1 MKRIEINNNFQFFYA
16 FLLFSLTKA
25 QINYKINKT
34 NGGNGMQF
42 IWETLP
48 LGSWIIS
55 LLAIIGI
62 FGFMFFMFFKI
73 VKRRAGYIF
82 VGISFVLVLITFLF
96 SLLHA
101 FILSTSI
108 TVVGVTISLFS
119 NLGDLRSF
127 LANPF
132 KKSQI
137 KSSKFEVEKIYNR
150 EILYKTIETAVISL
164 SKSRTGAI
172 ITFEKNTSLADVIKN
187 GVAVKAPVSAELLMT
202 IFYPG
207 TRLHDGAVV
216 IHGNEIVAASV
227 FYTPTTK
234 PFAGKYGSRHRAALG
249 ISEIS
254 DSVTV
259 VVSEE
264 TGRISFA
271 VDGQLDAVDQ
281 ESFLRVFENYM
292 DGVKEE

>member
-1 MKRIEINNNFQFFYA
+1 
-16 FLLFSLTKA
+16 
-25 QINYKINKT
+25 
-34 NGGNGMQF
+34 
-42 IWETLP
+42 
-48 LGSWIIS
+48 
-55 LLAIIGI
+55 
-62 FGFMFFMFFKI
+62 
-73 VKRRAGYIF
+73 
-82 VGISFVLVLITFLF
+82 
-96 SLLHA
+96 
-101 FILSTSI
+101 
-108 TVVGVTISLFS
+108 
-119 NLGDLRSF
+119 
-127 LANPF
+127 
-132 KKSQI
+132 
-137 KSSKFEVEKIYNR
+137 
-150 EILYKTIETAVISL
+150 
-164 SKSRTGAI
+164 
-172 ITFEKNTSLADVIKN
+172 
-187 GVAVKAPVSAELLMT
+187 MT

-292 DGVKEE
+292 DGVSEE

>member
-1 MKRIEINNNFQFFYA
+1 MTVMNFLWNHYIA
-16 FLLFSLTKA
+16 D
-25 QINYKINKT
+25 
-34 NGGNGMQF
+34 
-42 IWETLP
+42 
-48 LGSWIIS
+48 WIIT
-55 LLAIIGI
+55 LAC
-62 FGFMFFMFFKI
+62 FLAVYGFLFFMYAKI
-73 VKRRAGYIF
+73 VKRKTGYVF
-82 VGISFVLVLITFLF
+82 VSVTFAANLVC
-96 SLLHA
+96 LLLGLEYV
-101 FILSTSI
+101 FIIGAILTG
-108 TVVGVTISLFS
+108 VGVTITLFT
-119 NLGDLRSF
+119 NLGDLRQF

-132 KKSQI
+132 KGQRVKSG
-137 KSSKFEVEKIYNR
+137 KLEVEKIYNR
-150 EILYKTIETAVISL
+150 ELLYKTIEKTVISL

-172 ITFEKNTSLADVIKN
+172 ITFEKNTSLQDVIKN
-187 GVAVKAPVSAELLMT
+187 GVLVKAPVTTELLQT

-254 DSVTV
+254 DSVTI

-271 VDGQLDAVDQ
+271 VNGQLDAVDH
-281 ESFLRVFENYM
+281 ENFLRVFENYM
-292 DGVKEE
+292 DGVNEE

>member
-1 MKRIEINNNFQFFYA
+1 MLVYPWEISITRFILELIAILAVYGFLTIIYLKVVKRLVGHIFLGLSFSLVLLS
-16 FLLFSLTKA
+16 FLLGL
-25 QINYKINKT
+25 N
-34 NGGNGMQF
+34 
-42 IWETLP
+42 E
-48 LGSWIIS
+48 
-55 LLAIIGI
+55 
-62 FGFMFFMFFKI
+62 
-73 VKRRAGYIF
+73 
-82 VGISFVLVLITFLF
+82 
-96 SLLHA
+96 A

-108 TVVGVTISLFS
+108 TVVGVTVTFFA
-119 NLGDLRSF
+119 NLGDIRTF

-132 KKSQI
+132 KRSQI
-137 KSSKFEVEKIYNR
+137 KTGKFEVEKVYNR
-150 EILYKTIETAVISL
+150 ELFYKAIETAVINL
-164 SKSRTGAI
+164 SKTRTGAI
-172 ITFEKNTSLADVIKN
+172 MTFEKNNSLQDVIKN
-187 GVAVKAPVSAELLMT
+187 GVAIKAPVSAELLMT

-259 VVSEE
+259 VISEE

-271 VDGQLDAVDQ
+271 VDGQLEVVPQD
-281 ESFLRVFENYM
+281 SFLRVFENYM
-292 DGVKEE
+292 EGVSKE

>member
-1 MKRIEINNNFQFFYA
+1 MGKRVIEFA
-16 FLLFSLTKA
+16 
-25 QINYKINKT
+25 
-34 NGGNGMQF
+34 
-42 IWETLP
+42 WEVLP
-48 LGSWIIS
+48 LASFIIS
-55 LLAIIGI
+55 LICLIGI
-62 FGFMFFMFFKI
+62 FAFLFFLYSKI
-73 VKRRAGYIF
+73 VKRTAGYVFIS
-82 VGISFVLVLITFLF
+82 VSFVLCLITFLF
-96 SLLHA
+96 NLTTV
-101 FILSTSI
+101 FILSAVLTS
-108 TVVGVTISLFS
+108 VGVTISLFA

-132 KKSQI
+132 KRSQVKSG
-137 KSSKFEVEKIYNR
+137 KFEVEKIYNR
-150 EILYKTIETAVISL
+150 ELLYKTIETAVINL
-164 SKSRTGAI
+164 SKTRTGAI
-172 ITFEKNTSLADVIKN
+172 MTFEKNTSLADIIKN
-187 GVAVKAPVSAELLMT
+187 GVSIKAPVSAELLMT

-271 VDGQLDAVDQ
+271 VNGQLDAVDQ
-281 ESFLRVFENYM
+281 ANFLRVFENYM
-292 DGVKEE
+292 DGVSEE

>member
-1 MKRIEINNNFQFFYA
+1 MVFA
-16 FLLFSLTKA
+16 
-25 QINYKINKT
+25 
-34 NGGNGMQF
+34 
-42 IWETLP
+42 WEAMGTI
-48 LGSWIIS
+48 SFVIS
-55 LLAIIGI
+55 LVLILGLY
-62 FGFMFFMFFKI
+62 GFLFLMYSKI
-73 VKRRAGYIF
+73 VKRAAGYAF
-82 VGISFVLVLITFLF
+82 VACSLTIALVTFLF
-96 SLLHA
+96 NLTYV
-101 FILSTSI
+101 FIACVGLSA
-108 TVVGVTISLFS
+108 VGVTISLFT
-119 NLGDLRSF
+119 NLGDLRQF

-132 KKSQI
+132 KGSRVKSG
-137 KSSKFEVEKIYNR
+137 KMEVEKIYNR
-150 EILYKTIETAVISL
+150 ELLYKTIEKAVISL

-172 ITFEKNTSLADVIKN
+172 ITFEKNTSLQDVIKN
-187 GVAVKAPVSAELLMT
+187 GVAVHAPVSAELLQT

-216 IHGNEIVAASV
+216 IHGNQIVAASV

-254 DSVTV
+254 DSVTI

-271 VDGQLDAVDQ
+271 VNGQLDPVDQ

-292 DGVKEE
+292 DGVAE

>member
-1 MKRIEINNNFQFFYA
+1 MIFAWEAMTTIQFV
-16 FLLFSLTKA
+16 
-25 QINYKINKT
+25 
-34 NGGNGMQF
+34 
-42 IWETLP
+42 
-48 LGSWIIS
+48 IS
-55 LLAIIGI
+55 LILIVGA
-62 FGFMFFMFFKI
+62 FGFLFLMYSKI
-73 VKRRAGYIF
+73 VKRTAGYIF
-82 VGISFVLVLITFLF
+82 VSVSLVL
-96 SLLHA
+96 SLVT
-101 FILSTSI
+101 FILNLMYI
-108 TVVGVTISLFS
+108 FVATVGLISVGVTISLFT
-119 NLGDLRSF
+119 NLGDLRQF

-132 KKSQI
+132 KGSRVKSG
-137 KSSKFEVEKIYNR
+137 KMEVEKIYNR
-150 EILYKTIETAVISL
+150 ELLYKTIEKAVINL
-164 SKSRTGAI
+164 SKTRTGAI
-172 ITFEKNTSLADVIKN
+172 ITFEKNTSLQDVIKN
-187 GVAVKAPVSAELLMT
+187 GVAVRAPVSAELLVT

-254 DSVTV
+254 DSVTI

-271 VDGQLDAVDQ
+271 VNGQLDPVDQ

-292 DGVKEE
+292 DGVAE

>member
-1 MKRIEINNNFQFFYA
+1 MLFAWDTMHIAQF
-16 FLLFSLTKA
+16 
-25 QINYKINKT
+25 
-34 NGGNGMQF
+34 
-42 IWETLP
+42 
-48 LGSWIIS
+48 IIS
-55 LLAIIGI
+55 LLLIIGLY
-62 FGFMFFMFFKI
+62 GFLFLMYSKI
-73 VKRRAGYIF
+73 VKRLAGYLL
-82 VGISFVLVLITFLF
+82 VSISFTAVLLCFIFNLIYV
-96 SLLHA
+96 
-101 FILSTSI
+101 FIACVGL
-108 TVVGVTISLFS
+108 TVVGVTITLFT
-119 NLGDLRSF
+119 NLGDLRQF

-132 KKSQI
+132 KGSRVKSG
-137 KSSKFEVEKIYNR
+137 KMEVEKIYNR
-150 EILYKTIETAVISL
+150 ELLYKTIEKAVISL

-172 ITFEKNTSLADVIKN
+172 MTFEKNTSLQDVIKN
-187 GVAVKAPVSAELLMT
+187 GVAVRAPVSAELLVT

-271 VDGQLDAVDQ
+271 VNGQLDPVDQ

-292 DGVKEE
+292 DGVTE

>member
-1 MKRIEINNNFQFFYA
+1 MIFAWEAMTTIQFVV
-16 FLLFSLTKA
+16 SLVLIVGA
-25 QINYKINKT
+25 
-34 NGGNGMQF
+34 
-42 IWETLP
+42 
-48 LGSWIIS
+48 
-55 LLAIIGI
+55 
-62 FGFMFFMFFKI
+62 FGFLFLMYSKI
-73 VKRRAGYIF
+73 VKRTAGYIF
-82 VGISFVLVLITFLF
+82 VSISLVL
-96 SLLHA
+96 SLVT
-101 FILSTSI
+101 FILNLTYI
-108 TVVGVTISLFS
+108 FIATVGLISVGVTISLFT
-119 NLGDLRSF
+119 NLGDLRQF

-132 KKSQI
+132 KGSRVKSG
-137 KSSKFEVEKIYNR
+137 KMEVEKIYNR
-150 EILYKTIETAVISL
+150 ELLYKTIEKAVINL
-164 SKSRTGAI
+164 SKTRTGAI
-172 ITFEKNTSLADVIKN
+172 MTFEKNTSLQDVIRN
-187 GVAVKAPVSAELLMT
+187 GVAVRAPVSAELLVT

-271 VDGQLDAVDQ
+271 VNGQLDPVDQ

-292 DGVKEE
+292 DGVTE

>member
-1 MKRIEINNNFQFFYA
+1 ME
-16 FLLFSLTKA
+16 
-25 QINYKINKT
+25 
-34 NGGNGMQF
+34 F
-42 IWETLP
+42 IWDVAP
-48 LGSWIIS
+48 IGNWIVS
-55 LLAIIGI
+55 LI
-62 FGFMFFMFFKI
+62 FILVIFAFNCFVYFKI
-73 VKRRAGYIF
+73 VKRTAGYIF
-82 VGISFVLVLITFLF
+82 IFTVFFLIITSFIFNLMY
-96 SLLHA
+96 A
-101 FILSTSI
+101 FIASSAI
-108 TVVGVTISLFS
+108 AIVGQTISLFT
-119 NLGDLRSF
+119 NLGDFRSF

-137 KSSKFEVEKIYNR
+137 KNGKFEVEKIYNR
-150 EILYKTIETAVISL
+150 ELLYKTIETAVINL
-164 SKSRTGAI
+164 SKTRTGAI
-172 ITFEKNTSLADVIKN
+172 MTFEKNTSLADVIKN
-187 GVAVKAPVSAELLMT
+187 GVSVRAPVTAELLMT

-271 VDGQLDAVDQ
+271 VGGQLDAVDQ

-292 DGVKEE
+292 DGVKDE

>member
-1 MKRIEINNNFQFFYA
+1 MDKPVIEFA
-16 FLLFSLTKA
+16 WA
-25 QINYKINKT
+25 V
-34 NGGNGMQF
+34 
-42 IWETLP
+42 LP
-48 LGSWIIS
+48 LASFIIS
-55 LLAIIGI
+55 LICLVGI
-62 FGFMFFMFFKI
+62 FAFLFFLYSKI
-73 VKRRAGYIF
+73 VKRTAGYVFIS
-82 VGISFVLVLITFLF
+82 VSFVLCLITFLF
-96 SLLHA
+96 NLTTV
-101 FILSTSI
+101 FILSAVLTS
-108 TVVGVTISLFS
+108 VGVTISLFA

-132 KKSQI
+132 KRSQVKSG
-137 KSSKFEVEKIYNR
+137 KFEVEKIYNR
-150 EILYKTIETAVISL
+150 ELLYKTIETAVINL
-164 SKSRTGAI
+164 SKTRTGAI
-172 ITFEKNTSLADVIKN
+172 MTFEKNTSLADIIKN
-187 GVAVKAPVSAELLMT
+187 GVSIKAPVSAELLMT

-271 VDGQLDAVDQ
+271 VNGQLDAVDQ
-281 ESFLRVFENYM
+281 ANFLRVFENYM
-292 DGVKEE
+292 DGVSEE

>member
-1 MKRIEINNNFQFFYA
+1 MEFVWNTMPI
-16 FLLFSLTKA
+16 
-25 QINYKINKT
+25 
-34 NGGNGMQF
+34 
-42 IWETLP
+42 
-48 LGSWIIS
+48 GSWIIS
-55 LLAIIGI
+55 LIAILGL
-62 FGFMFFMFFKI
+62 FGFAFFMYFKI
-73 VKRRAGYIF
+73 VKRTAGYIF
-82 VGISFVLVLITFLF
+82 LSVSFVLVLVTFLF
-96 SLLHA
+96 SLLYA
-101 FILSTSI
+101 FILTTCL
-108 TVVGVTISLFS
+108 TVVGVTISLFA
-119 NLGDLRSF
+119 NLGDLRLF

-132 KKSQI
+132 KKSQT
-137 KSSKFEVEKIYNR
+137 KSGKFEVEKIYNR
-150 EILYKTIETAVISL
+150 EILYKTIETAVVNL
-164 SKSRTGAI
+164 SKTRTGAI
-172 ITFEKNTSLADVIKN
+172 MTFEKNTSLADVIKN
-187 GVAVKAPVSAELLMT
+187 GVAIKAPVSAELLMT

-254 DSVTV
+254 DSVTI

-281 ESFLRVFENYM
+281 ENFLRVFENYM
-292 DGVKEE
+292 DGVREE

>member
-1 MKRIEINNNFQFFYA
+1 MGKRVIEFA
-16 FLLFSLTKA
+16 
-25 QINYKINKT
+25 
-34 NGGNGMQF
+34 
-42 IWETLP
+42 WEVLP
-48 LGSWIIS
+48 LASFIIS
-55 LLAIIGI
+55 LICLVGI
-62 FGFMFFMFFKI
+62 FAFLFFLYSKI
-73 VKRRAGYIF
+73 VKRTAGYVFIS
-82 VGISFVLVLITFLF
+82 VSFVLCLITFLF
-96 SLLHA
+96 NLTTV
-101 FILSTSI
+101 FILSTVLTS
-108 TVVGVTISLFS
+108 VGVTISLFA

-132 KKSQI
+132 KRSQVKSG
-137 KSSKFEVEKIYNR
+137 KFEVEKIYNR
-150 EILYKTIETAVISL
+150 ELLYKTIETAVINL
-164 SKSRTGAI
+164 SKTRTGAI
-172 ITFEKNTSLADVIKN
+172 MTFEKNTSLADIIKN
-187 GVAVKAPVSAELLMT
+187 GVSIKAPVSAELLMT

-271 VDGQLDAVDQ
+271 VNGQLDAVDQ
-281 ESFLRVFENYM
+281 ANFLRVFENYM
-292 DGVKEE
+292 DGVSEE

>member
-1 MKRIEINNNFQFFYA
+1 MMMIMNLAKPVD
-16 FLLFSLTKA
+16 
-25 QINYKINKT
+25 
-34 NGGNGMQF
+34 MQF

>member
-1 MKRIEINNNFQFFYA
+1 MSIGDRFMDKYLFAWDVMHIAAFVVSLVLFFA
-16 FLLFSLTKA
+16 IFVFLL
-25 QINYKINKT
+25 
-34 NGGNGMQF
+34 
-42 IWETLP
+42 
-48 LGSWIIS
+48 
-55 LLAIIGI
+55 LLYL
-62 FGFMFFMFFKI
+62 KI
-73 VKRRAGYIF
+73 VKRTAGYVF
-82 VGISFVLVLITFLF
+82 LGLSFAFSLISFLLNLQYLF
-96 SLLHA
+96 VISSCVIA
-101 FILSTSI
+101 
-108 TVVGVTISLFS
+108 VGVTISCFT
-119 NLGDLRSF
+119 NLGDIRSF

-132 KKSQI
+132 KGSKVKSG
-137 KSSKFEVEKIYNR
+137 KVEVEKIYNR
-150 EILYKTIETAVISL
+150 ELLYKTVATAVIGL

-172 ITFEKNTSLADVIKN
+172 ITFEKNTSLHDVIKN
-187 GVAVKAPVSAELLMT
+187 GVPVMAPVSAELLAT

-216 IHGNEIVAASV
+216 IKGNQIVAASV

-271 VDGQLDAVDQ
+271 VNGQLDAVDQ

-292 DGVKEE
+292 DGISE